1 MDSKKLAEPITYDS
15 VDLKKLAEPM
25 PYKWRVQAFSRNK
38 PAAACVAYIE
48 ARDVMDRLDEVC
60 GPGNWQVK
68 YYTVNDLLFCA
79 IGIKIGDEW
88 VWKAD
93 TGTESNMEAEKG
105 HVSDAFKR
113 AAVHWGIGRFLY
125 RLEIVYVKA
134 NVKKTHDNYPYV
146 IDADGRRVNNLTAYI
161 NELMG

>member
-1 MDSKKLAEPITYDS
+1 M
-15 VDLKKLAEPM
+15 DLKKLAEPM
-25 PYKWRVQAFSRNK
+25 PYKWRIQSFSRNY
-38 PAAACVAYIE
+38 ATAACVAYIE

-60 GPGNWQVK
+60 GAENWQVK
-68 YYTVNDLLFCA
+68 YYTVNNLFFAA
-79 IGIKIGDEW
+79 IGIKVNDDW

-125 RLEIVYVKA
+125 RMKVVIVKTNA
-134 NVKKTHDNYPYV
+134 KKTKDNYPYV
-146 IDADGRRVNNLTAYI
+146 VDDSGQKVKDLTEYI
-161 NELMG
+161 NGLIG